1 MTDFNEQP
9 AYQPKKVGCIAM
21 AFPFIFMIIGLV
33 LFYFGISGVFEAVGS
48 NYWQTVPGKIIASNI
63 ISGGKNNSTVYSAYI
78 KYEYKVKDVIYSGN
92 RISYGDYIS
101 VNQSRAKEI
110 VDKYHSG
117 TDVTIYYKV
126 NDPVVSVLEPGAKL
140 QTFFL
145 PLSAFAI
152 FILGLF
158 AFLANKRANQRAV
171 EYQAEDDAG
180 ELVI

>member
-9 AYQPKKVGCIAM
+9 AYQPKKVSCIAM

-33 LFYFGISGVFEAVGS
+33 LFYFGILGVIEAVGS
-48 NYWQTVPGKIIASNI
+48 YYWQTVPGKIIASNI
-63 ISGGKNNSTVYSAYI
+63 ISGGKTNSTVYSAYI

-110 VDKYHSG
+110 VDKYRVG
-117 TDVTIYYKV
+117 TNVAIHYKI
-126 NDPVVSVLEPGAKL
+126 NDPVVSILEPGVQL

-145 PLSAFAI
+145 PISAFAI

-158 AFLANKRANQRAV
+158 AFLANKRANQKAL
-171 EYQAEDDAG
+171 EYQAEDDTNS
-180 ELVI
+180 EP